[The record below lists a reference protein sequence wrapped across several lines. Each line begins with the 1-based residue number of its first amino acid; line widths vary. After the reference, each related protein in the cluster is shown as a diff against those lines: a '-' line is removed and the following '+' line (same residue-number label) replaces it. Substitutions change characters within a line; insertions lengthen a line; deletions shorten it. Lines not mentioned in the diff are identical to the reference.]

1 MKMVTINTHEG
12 TYKVPTK
19 WMGEALAVH
28 RPVVDFGGKL
38 SKEKRTW
45 TITHI
50 ESGRTVGRYNGPMHD
65 AIKLAKAWDLIF
77 RDELPGP
84 EPDAKS
90 WERKDQWL
98 RQIRQFEPI
107 STPDSFEAVINHYT
121 SES

>member
-1 MKMVTINTHEG
+1 MSKMITVQTSEG
-12 TYKVPTK
+12 ATKVPAK
-19 WMGEALAVH
+19 YVGEALAVH
-28 RPVVDFGGKL
+28 RPVVGFNKL
-38 SKEKRTW
+38 SKEPKRW
-45 TITHI
+45 TITHLG
-50 ESGRTVGRYNGPMHD
+50 SGLAAGWFDGPMRD
-65 AIKLAKAWDLIF
+65 AIKLAKCWDLTF